1 MSNLT
6 FARTDTS
13 ILGRWWWTVDRWLL
27 ATVLLLVVMG
37 IILLMAAGPAAADR
51 IHADPFLF
59 VRKQF
64 IILPFSIALM
74 LGVSMLSPSAVRRV
88 GVVGFVVTLL
98 LLIAAP
104 LSGSEIKG
112 ATRWIYLGSL
122 SIQPSEFVKPC
133 FAVVIGWVFAT
144 RQATP
149 NFPGYSIAIGLWVVV
164 AALLLIQPDVG
175 QTLLIS
181 VMWAVQF
188 FVAGLHLVWVAL
200 LIVLAICG
208 AIGAYFMFDHVQ
220 RRVDSFMNPEGAD
233 TYQIEKA
240 MQAFRDGGLFG
251 RGPGEG
257 TVKAALP
264 DSHTDFIF
272 AVAGEEF
279 GLLVCLIVVGLFAF
293 LIIRGVS
300 RTLHESNLFVIIAT
314 TGLLA
319 QFGTQAMVN
328 MASSLHMMPTKGM
341 TLPFISYG
349 GSSVMG
355 LALGMG
361 FILAL
366 TRKRWASLPGGG
378 GYEQ

>member
-6 FARTDTS
+6 FTRTDTS

-64 IILPFSIALM
+64 IILPFSLALM

-88 GVVGFVVTLL
+88 GVVGFAVTLL
-98 LLIAAP
+98 LLILAP
-104 LSGSEIKG
+104 LTGSEIKG
-112 ATRWIYLGSL
+112 ATRWIYIGGL
-122 SIQPSEFVKPC
+122 SIQPSEFIKPC

-144 RQATP
+144 RQSTP
-149 NFPGYSIAIGLWVVV
+149 NFPGYSIAIGLWVAVV
-164 AALLLIQPDVG
+164 ALLLIQPDVG
-175 QTLLIS
+175 QTLLVS
-181 VMWAVQF
+181 VMWAAQF
-188 FVAGLHLVWVAL
+188 FVAGLPLVWVFF

-257 TVKAALP
+257 TVKATLP

-279 GLLVCLIVVGLFAF
+279 GFLVCLIVVGLFAF
-293 LIIRGVS
+293 LVIRGVS
-300 RTLHESNLFVIIAT
+300 RTLQESNLFVIIAT
-314 TGLLA
+314 CGLLA

-328 MASSLHMMPTKGM
+328 MASSLRIMPTKGM

-378 GYEQ
+378 HVQ

>member
-1 MSNLT
+1 
-6 FARTDTS
+6 
-13 ILGRWWWTVDRWLL
+13 
-27 ATVLLLVVMG
+27 MG

-64 IILPFSIALM
+64 IIMPFAVAAM
-74 LGVSMLSPSAVRRV
+74 LGLSMLSPAAVRRV
-88 GVVGFVVTLL
+88 AVIGFVVSLL
-98 LLIAAP
+98 LLIVAP
-104 LSGSEIKG
+104 FTGSEIKG
-112 ATRWIYLGSL
+112 ATRWIYLGGL
-122 SIQPSEFVKPC
+122 SIQPSEFIKPC

-144 RQATP
+144 RQTSP
-149 NFPGYSIAIGLWVVV
+149 KFPGYSIAIGLWLSVS
-164 AALLLIQPDVG
+164 ALLLIQPDVG
-175 QTLLIS
+175 QTLL
-181 VMWAVQF
+181 VGGMWSAQF
-188 FVAGLHLVWVAL
+188 FVAGLHLFWVTL
-200 LIVLAICG
+200 LILLAICG
-208 AIGAYFMFDHVQ
+208 AISAYFMFSHVQ
-220 RRVDSFMNPEGAD
+220 RRVDSFLNPEGAD

-293 LIIRGVS
+293 LIIRGMS
-300 RTLHESNLFVIIAT
+300 RTLQESNLFVIIAT
-314 TGLLA
+314 CGLLA
-319 QFGTQAMVN
+319 QFGLQAMVN
-328 MASSLHMMPTKGM
+328 MASSLHLMPTKGM

-349 GSSVMG
+349 GSSIMG
-355 LALGMG
+355 LAMGMG

-366 TRKRWASLPGGG
+366 TRKRWASLPGAGG
-378 GYEQ
+378 EQ